1 MFDVIDFILN
11 VAGLLLWLN
20 WRSARLDPFTRAT
33 PATLA
38 GTVRR
43 AEPMRI
49 KRWHFL
55 AALGGLLFLRAYFYE
70 HIGPAVNWTP
80 KLDLTV
86 VAPAFPLVL
95 RGHVFFLSALL
106 FSLLSFVRVL
116 VVFYFWLLA
125 LAVFNRHETN
135 PDLLQKLLLLQLGRP
150 AKWPWFVQL
159 ILPVFVIAFLWML
172 AHPLLVY
179 IGVTTPIRSNAL
191 LLAQGVVL
199 SLFVYL
205 SLKWLLLAFLIVNLI
220 VTYVYLGTNPVWEFI
235 NTTSRNLLSPLNRLP
250 LRLGRVDLA
259 PVIGIV
265 LIVLLL
271 HVLPNY
277 LLRELNRRN
286 LTLWPQ

>member
-55 AALGGLLFLRAYFYE
+55 AALGGLLFVRAYFYE
-70 HIGPAVNWTP
+70 HIGPAVSWTP

-125 LAVFNRHETN
+125 MAALNRHETN
-135 PDLLQKLLLLQLGRP
+135 PDPLQKLLLLQLGRP
-150 AKWPWFVQL
+150 AKWPWFVQI
-159 ILPVFVIAFLWML
+159 ILPVIVIAILWML

-179 IGVTTPIRSNAL
+179 IGVTTSLRSNAL

-205 SLKWLLLAFLIVNLI
+205 SLKWLLLVFLVVNLI
-220 VTYVYLGTNPVWEFI
+220 VTYVYLGANP
-235 NTTSRNLLSPLNRLP
+235 
-250 LRLGRVDLA
+250 
-259 PVIGIV
+259 
-265 LIVLLL
+265 
-271 HVLPNY
+271 
-277 LLRELNRRN
+277 
-286 LTLWPQ
+286 